1 MTKKFKQIQ
10 KSQFLK
16 ETGKRLKKPIRPIY
30 FHSLIYNEKSWRT
43 MDIQHYTILKSTL
56 KFPKIPQKNNF

>member
-16 ETGKRLKKPIRPIY
+16 ETGKHLKKRIKTYLFP
-30 FHSLIYNEKSWRT
+30 FF
-43 MDIQHYTILKSTL
+43 DIQ
-56 KFPKIPQKNNF
+56 

>member
-16 ETGKRLKKPIRPIY
+16 DGETSKETNKTYLFP
-30 FHSLIYNEKSWRT
+30 FF
-43 MDIQHYTILKSTL
+43 DIQ
-56 KFPKIPQKNNF
+56 

>member
-16 ETGKRLKKPIRPIY
+16 ETGKHLKKRIRPIY
-30 FHSLIYNEKSWRT
+30 FHSLIYNEKS
-43 MDIQHYTILKSTL
+43 
-56 KFPKIPQKNNF
+56 